1 MTDLV
6 AVLSTGK
13 GTWGHVGRLIADG
26 TWENIFL
33 VTNEFGREKFTAEKS
48 VTMMV
53 VDSRGPMDDL
63 INSIQEHLQ
72 GKLGNDVALN
82 IISGDGKEHMALLA
96 ALRRL
101 NISYHLTALTKE
113 GLKNPLQ

>member
-1 MTDLV
+1 MTDLL

-26 TWENIFL
+26 TWDNIYL
-33 VTNEFGREKFTAEKS
+33 LTNDFGREKFTAEKP

-53 VDSRGPMDDL
+53 VDSRAPMEDL
-63 INSIQEHLQ
+63 IKSVEEHL
-72 GKLGNDVALN
+72 KDKKFKEVTLN

-96 ALRRL
+96 AMNRL
-101 NISYHLTALTKE
+101 GIKYNLSALTKE
-113 GLKNPLQ
+113 GIKTL